1 MLIFY
6 SMFIRFWWLRKKT
19 NTLSVR
25 FWNVIVRKKERERNI
40 NIFFF
45 SKDVRIS
52 EAYYTLKENMTLE
65 LKRKRACLITN
76 ARYKLV
82 EFRERHA
89 KYRGSNRCDD

>member
-1 MLIFY
+1 VVEEKNKHIICPFLECNY
-6 SMFIRFWWLRKKT
+6 
-19 NTLSVR
+19 
-25 FWNVIVRKKERERNI
+25 KKERERNI